1 MSDINMEGQEPVA
14 AAPATTNEQ
23 VKTET
28 ETAAA
33 APIEPEIKDEKME
46 DAEAKPEIKE
56 ENVEAANG
64 DVKKE
69 GEDENKEKKF
79 NYDEPRFYDNG
90 VLKTNA
96 NEVHGQNNSKYD
108 ASVLPASNDMGL
120 IRRQVRESL

>member
-23 VKTET
+23 VKIEA

-33 APIEPEIKDEKME
+33 APIEPETKDEKME
-46 DAEAKPEIKE
+46 NVEGTTETKE
-56 ENVEAANG
+56 EKVEAANG

-69 GEDENKEKKF
+69 EEDEKKEKKF
-79 NYDEPRFYDNG
+79 NYDEPRFYENG

-96 NEVHGQNNSKYD
+96 NEIHGQNNSKYD
-108 ASVLPASNDMGL
+108 ASVLPASNDEGL
-120 IRRQVRESL
+120 IRRQVR